1 MTVSKQAEASAVE
14 HAREVLDIEA
24 RAIEAARR
32 RLGGEVQQA
41 TQLIL
46 ACRGRVVVTGIGKSG
61 TIAQKI
67 ASTLSSTGTPAL
79 FLHSGE
85 GVHGDLGM
93 VTTDDVLIA
102 LSYSGESDE
111 VGAIVPAIKRMGIPI
126 IAFTGRP
133 ESALGSAAE
142 VVIDCAVE
150 QEACPLGLAPT
161 ASTTVML
168 ALGDALAIALMRA
181 RNFGAADF
189 ARRHP
194 AGSLG
199 RRLLLTAADVM
210 RTGDEMVTAR
220 PADLLKDVLFAIT
233 KPRAG
238 CALMVDDDGKLIGII
253 TDGDVRRALVS
264 DEHALRRPAGDFMV
278 RGPKTIAPTQLAAE
292 ALRLAVEGPFKIA
305 DLPVVGDDGK
315 PVGVI
320 NIKDLLS
327 AGLV

>member
-1 MTVSKQAEASAVE
+1 MTVSRQVASAALE
-14 HAREVLDIEA
+14 HAREVLEIEA
-24 RAIEAARR
+24 RAIAAARQ
-32 RLGGEVQQA
+32 RLGAEIQQA
-41 TQLIL
+41 SDLIL
-46 ACRGRVVVTGIGKSG
+46 NCRGRVVVTGIGKSG
-61 TIAQKI
+61 TVAQKI

-79 FLHSGE
+79 FLHPSE

-111 VGAIVPAIKRMGIPI
+111 VGAILPAIKRMGVPI
-126 IAFTGRP
+126 VAFTGRV
-133 ESALGSAAE
+133 ESALAGAAE
-142 VVIDCAVE
+142 VVIDCGVE

-210 RTGDEMVTAR
+210 RTGEEMVTAR
-220 PADLLKDVLFAIT
+220 PPDLLKDVLFAIT
-233 KPRAG
+233 RPRAG
-238 CALMVDDDGKLIGII
+238 CALMLDDDGRLIGII

-264 DEHALRRPAGDFMV
+264 DENALRRPAGDFMTPH
-278 RGPKTIAPTQLAAE
+278 PKTIAPTQLASE
-292 ALRLAVEGPFKIA
+292 ALRLAVEGPFKIL
-305 DLPVVGDDGK
+305 DLPVVGGDGK

-320 NIKDLLS
+320 NIKDLLT